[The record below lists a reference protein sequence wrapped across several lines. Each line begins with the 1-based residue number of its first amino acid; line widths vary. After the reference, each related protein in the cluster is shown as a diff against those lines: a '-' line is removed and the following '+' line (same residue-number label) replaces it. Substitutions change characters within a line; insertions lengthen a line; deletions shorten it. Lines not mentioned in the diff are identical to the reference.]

1 MQYNLDDILDELIEF
16 YELMIISNKG
26 EKMFSF
32 AYKYYIMIIWGVP
45 TSTRFKA
52 QDWVNQ
58 IIINLWPETM
68 LMMF

>member
-32 AYKYYIMIIWGVP
+32 AYKYYIMII
-45 TSTRFKA
+45 
-52 QDWVNQ
+52 
-58 IIINLWPETM
+58 
-68 LMMF
+68 